1 MVQTLARPK
10 TLLSKLFKD
19 LNARQLFYHHGNYS
33 LAMAECI
40 DKIKNNDFD
49 GFTRKL
55 YLEGKSSEIL
65 SLQIK
70 DFEDDQK
77 SEPKRK
83 KHSQDFIY
91 QDEYAENE
99 FNQEYWSGQHYDSYN
114 QEYPEDWVK
123 RTHQRPRHS
132 TFTSNY

>member
-1 MVQTLARPK
+1 M
-10 TLLSKLFKD
+10 
-19 LNARQLFYHHGNYS
+19 LNAKYINYS
-33 LAMAECI
+33 I
-40 DKIKNNDFD
+40 S
-49 GFTRKL
+49 
-55 YLEGKSSEIL
+55 Y
-65 SLQIK
+65 
-70 DFEDDQK
+70 
-77 SEPKRK
+77 
-83 KHSQDFIY
+83 FIY